1 LAGLGL
7 ELVNEI
13 VEIHYGGIKVVVS
26 SQMKFTNITKDP
38 LYASKYTNPVAIGL
52 DILMLRISGVTLE
65 KDAEYLQKRGRFGK
79 SYGMDFF
86 VGYPTRCIKNL

>member
-1 LAGLGL
+1 
-7 ELVNEI
+7 
-13 VEIHYGGIKVVVS
+13 
-26 SQMKFTNITKDP
+26 
-38 LYASKYTNPVAIGL
+38 
-52 DILMLRISGVTLE
+52 LRISGVTLE